1 MFSFCFYSGFTL
13 WMLLSGCCM
22 NEKCRMAAVDSEDHK
37 CWRKRMLNNECWLH
51 EIWWNW
57 GNDEEWLWWTH
68 TDLDLDPNYLSHFYV
83 VLAVINHRLKWLR
96 QVVHDVVGSI
106 QYLFVTYV
114 HNYRSNNLIF
124 MHFTTEMRLL
134 LLVIRILCFVSDFFL
149 PFRL

>member
-1 MFSFCFYSGFTL
+1 M
-13 WMLLSGCCM
+13 
-22 NEKCRMAAVDSEDHK
+22 
-37 CWRKRMLNNECWLH
+37 WLH

-96 QVVHDVVGSI
+96 QVVLDVVGSI

-134 LLVIRILCFVSDFFL
+134 LLVIRILCFVSDFFCPSVCSTCFDCKTKKKIDGSCSKFAVL
-149 PFRL
+149 TVSLMSSCNFRSSNSSRHD